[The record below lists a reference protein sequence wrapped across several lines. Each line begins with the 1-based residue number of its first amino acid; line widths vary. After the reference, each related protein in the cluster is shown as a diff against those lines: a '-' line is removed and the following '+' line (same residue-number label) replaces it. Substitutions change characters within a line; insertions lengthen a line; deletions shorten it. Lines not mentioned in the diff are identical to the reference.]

1 MQDVPKPVLQAF
13 QQRKTEENA
22 RLELRKIRRYYYV
35 YQATSIWNKQLQKP
49 VKISQIL
56 GSITQDGTYK
66 PKRQKTNISTT
77 KVYEYGNAE
86 LCLKLSQDIQDAP
99 PDMPLKNELLA
110 LSIIRALDPGPIR
123 LAQTVWEDTY
133 ISRKI
138 DVNLSPKNVSAALST
153 IGNMVEETYE
163 LFAKLSPEAGML
175 FYDLTS
181 VLSYS
186 KKLKLAER
194 GYNAEWDLTSQI
206 KVAMAFSTS
215 TWLPV
220 AVDVFYGSL
229 KETKVLK
236 YFVERF
242 PGKDLGFVMDRG
254 FSYYK
259 LLLDLK
265 DENIHYIV
273 PLKKNSTLLP
283 GFAKMTGTF
292 EYGKKRMIA
301 FSKRSKRPYGFLYL
315 FEDPSLRGEEEGFLL
330 GQVNKGELSMENYR
344 EERRMAGVF
353 GILSDL
359 DVEAQE
365 VYEKYKEREEIEQAF
380 DFMKNDLE
388 ADKTYLGR
396 DDAVRGYFVV
406 VLLAMRLY
414 FKILKR
420 LREQDLVGKVSVK
433 KALLALSKMRMIVEK
448 SGREYLCTLPKKT
461 EQILEVFSD
470 LVTYG

>member
-1 MQDVPKPVLQAF
+1 
-13 QQRKTEENA
+13 
-22 RLELRKIRRYYYV
+22 
-35 YQATSIWNKQLQKP
+35 

-86 LCLKLSQDIQDAP
+86 LCLKLSQDIQDAI

-110 LSIIRALDPGPIR
+110 LSIIRAIDPGPIR

-153 IGNMVEETYE
+153 IGNMVEETYD
-163 LFAKLSPEAGML
+163 LFGKLSPEGGML

-194 GYNAEWDLTSQI
+194 GYNAEWDTASQV

-242 PGKDLGFVMDRG
+242 PGKDLGFG
-254 FSYYK
+254 
-259 LLLDLK
+259 LA
-265 DENIHYIV
+265 IC
-273 PLKKNSTLLP
+273 
-283 GFAKMTGTF
+283 
-292 EYGKKRMIA
+292 KRI
-301 FSKRSKRPYGFLYL
+301 
-315 FEDPSLRGEEEGFLL
+315 
-330 GQVNKGELSMENYR
+330 
-344 EERRMAGVF
+344 
-353 GILSDL
+353 
-359 DVEAQE
+359 VEAHGGKICVE
-365 VYEKYKEREEIEQAF
+365 SITGKGTTFIVTVPVDPPPAPEAEE
-380 DFMKNDLE
+380 
-388 ADKTYLGR
+388 TW
-396 DDAVRGYFVV
+396 
-406 VLLAMRLY
+406 
-414 FKILKR
+414 
-420 LREQDLVGKVSVK
+420 
-433 KALLALSKMRMIVEK
+433 
-448 SGREYLCTLPKKT
+448 
-461 EQILEVFSD
+461 VFSD
-470 LVTYG
+470 SIKVAAT

>member
-1 MQDVPKPVLQAF
+1 MKDVPQPVLQTF
-13 QQRKTEENA
+13 QDTKTKENTC
-22 RLELRKIRRYYYV
+22 LELRRISGHYYV
-35 YQATSIWNKQLQKP
+35 YRVHHVWNKQLQKSI
-49 VKISQIL
+49 KITQII
-56 GSITQDGTYK
+56 GSITPDGAYK

-77 KVYEYGNAE
+77 QVYEYGNAE
-86 LCLKLSQDIQDAP
+86 LCLKLSQDLQSATNN
-99 PDMPLKNELLA
+99 MPLKDELLA
-110 LSIIRALDPGPIR
+110 LSIIRAINPGPIR

-133 ISRKI
+133 ASRKI
-138 DVNLSPKNVSAALST
+138 DVNLSPKNVSDSLCT
-153 IGNMVEETYE
+153 IGSMVEETYD
-163 LFAKLSPEAGML
+163 LFAKLSPEGGML

-186 KKLKLAER
+186 KKLSLAER
-194 GYNAEWDLTSQI
+194 GYNPDWEQVGQV

-242 PGKDLGFVMDRG
+242 PGVDMGFVMDRG
-254 FSYYK
+254 FKSYE

-265 DENIHYIV
+265 KEHIHYIAA
-273 PLKKNSTLLP
+273 LMKNSKLLP
-283 GFAKMTGTF
+283 ASAKMVGAF

-301 FSKRSKRPYGFLYL
+301 FCKRSKKPYGFLYL
-315 FEDPSLRGEEEGFLL
+315 FEDPVLRQEAEEFLL
-330 GQVNKGELSMENYR
+330 GQVNGGKLSMDGYR
-344 EERRMAGVF
+344 LERCMAGVF

-359 DVEAQE
+359 DVEPRE
-365 VYEKYKEREEIEQAF
+365 VYEKYKEREEVEQAF

-406 VLLAMRLY
+406 VFLAMRLY
-414 FKILKR
+414 FKILRR
-420 LREQDLVGKVSVK
+420 LKEKDLVGKVSVK
-433 KALLALSKMRMIVEK
+433 EVLYALSKMRMIVER
-448 SGREYLCTLPKKT
+448 SGNEYLCALPKKT
-461 EQILEVFSD
+461 EQVLEVFSD
-470 LVTYG
+470 MINVT

>member
-1 MQDVPKPVLQAF
+1 MQDVPKPVLLTF
-13 QQRKTEENA
+13 QEIKTKENM
-22 RLELRKIRRYYYV
+22 RLELRRISGYYYV
-35 YQATSIWNKQLQKP
+35 YKVRNEWNKELKKQI
-49 VKISQIL
+49 KITQIV
-56 GSITQDGTYK
+56 GSITPNGTYK
-66 PKRQKTNISTT
+66 LKLQKTKISTT
-77 KVYEYGNAE
+77 QVYEYGNAE
-86 LCLKLSQDIQDAP
+86 LCLKLSQDVQNATEN
-99 PDMPLKNELLA
+99 MPFKDELVA
-110 LSIIRALDPGPIR
+110 LSIIRALEPGPIR
-123 LAQTVWEDTY
+123 LAQSVWEDTY
-133 ISRKI
+133 ASRKM
-138 DVNLSPKNVSAALST
+138 DVNLSPKHISETLSAV
-153 IGNMVEETYE
+153 GNMVGETYE
-163 LFAKLSPEAGML
+163 LFAKLAPEGGML

-186 KKLKLAER
+186 KKLSLAER
-194 GYNAEWDLTSQI
+194 GYNAEGDLTGQV

-242 PGKDLGFVMDRG
+242 SGRDLGFVMDRG

-265 DENIHYIV
+265 AENIHYIV

-283 GFAKMTGTF
+283 AFARMTGTF

-301 FSKRSKRPYGFLYL
+301 FCKRSKKPYGFLYL
-315 FEDPSLRGEEEGFLL
+315 FEDPKLRGEEEEFLL
-330 GQVNKGELSMENYR
+330 GQVNRGELSMDNYR
-344 EERRMAGVF
+344 LERRMAGVF

-359 DVEAQE
+359 DVEAQV
-365 VYEKYKEREEIEQAF
+365 VYEQYKAREEIEQAF

-388 ADKTYLGR
+388 ADKTYLSR

-406 VLLAMRLY
+406 VFLAMRLY
-414 FKILKR
+414 FKILRR
-420 LREQDLVGKVSVK
+420 LREHDLVGKVSVREV
-433 KALLALSKMRMIVEK
+433 LFSLSKMRMIVER
-448 SGREYLCTLPKKT
+448 SGREYLGVLPKKT

-470 LVTYG
+470 MIKVT

>member
-1 MQDVPKPVLQAF
+1 LRHIWDMKKR
-13 QQRKTEENA
+13 QQRKTEESV
-22 RLELRKIRRYYYV
+22 RLELRKIRGHYYV
-35 YQATSIWNKQLQKP
+35 YQATSAWNKQLKKP
-49 VKISQIL
+49 MKISQIL
-56 GSITQDGTYK
+56 GSITPDGTYK

-86 LCLKLSQDIQDAP
+86 LCLKLSQDIQNATV
-99 PDMPLKNELLA
+99 DMPLKNELLA

-123 LAQTVWEDTY
+123 LAQTVWEDKY

-138 DVNLSPKNVSAALST
+138 DANLSPKNVSTALST
-153 IGNMVEETYE
+153 LGSMVEETYE
-163 LFAKLSPEAGML
+163 LFGKLSPEGGML

-194 GYNAEWDLTSQI
+194 GYNAEWDLTSQV

-242 PGKDLGFVMDRG
+242 PGKELGFVMDRG

-265 DENIHYIV
+265 HENIHYIA

-315 FEDPSLRGEEEGFLL
+315 FEDPSLRGDEEGFLL
-330 GQVNKGELSMENYR
+330 GQVNKGALSMAEYR
-344 EERRMAGVF
+344 VERRMAGVF
-353 GILSDL
+353 GIVSDL

-365 VYEKYKEREEIEQAF
+365 VYEKYKEREEIEQVF

-388 ADKTYLGR
+388 ADRTYLGS

-406 VLLAMRLY
+406 VFLAMRLY

-420 LREQDLVGKVSVK
+420 LRERDLVGKVSVK
-433 KALLALSKMRMIVEK
+433 EVLYALSKMRMIVER
-448 SGREYLCTLPKKT
+448 SGREYLCALPKKT